1 MSHGDEQGYS
11 DYGDDAGHTR
21 TRLPDHDP
29 YGGAPR
35 RPGRSPSRGLI
46 TVVGVVVLLIA
57 AIAFANRGDHSSA
70 NTSTPK
76 SSQPHT
82 SPTSPTGTHPVQTK
96 TNGIPSNF
104 AHTGQG
110 AESAA
115 ANYAAVLW
123 SDGMVDTANRHRIV
137 EAVTDQSAL
146 QRLQSDFDANYSA
159 DFLKGV
165 GLSSNGSA
173 PKGDTF
179 VNRTLPAGTKT
190 TSYNSETAT
199 VEVWCNGL
207 FGLAGESSN
216 TPVTSG
222 WFTVTFKLKWNGNDW
237 KVLDTSLKTGPT
249 PITGDNPVS
258 SADEI
263 GKAVKEF
270 GGFTY
275 AR

>member
-1 MSHGDEQGYS
+1 MSPADEQGYS
-11 DYGDDAGHTR
+11 DYGDTGHTR
-21 TRLPDHDP
+21 TRLPDNDP

-35 RPGRSPSRGLI
+35 RPTRSSSRGLI

-70 NTSTPK
+70 D
-76 SSQPHT
+76 
-82 SPTSPTGTHPVQTK
+82 SPTASSRKPPATDPTAASGTRPVTTK
-96 TNGIPSNF
+96 TAGIPSNF
-104 AHTGQG
+104 PQTEQG
-110 AESAA
+110 AQSAA
-115 ANYAAVLW
+115 ANYAVVLW
-123 SDGMVDTANRHRIV
+123 SDGMVDTTNRHRIV
-137 EAVTDQSAL
+137 EAVADPSAQ
-146 QRLQSDFDANYSA
+146 QRLQTDFDANYTA
-159 DFLKGV
+159 DFLKNI
-165 GLSSNGSA
+165 GLSPNGGT
-173 PKGDTF
+173 PQGDTF
-179 VNRTLPAGTKT
+179 VNRTLPAGAKT
-190 TSYNSETAT
+190 TSYSSEAAT

-207 FGLAGESSN
+207 FGLAGENSN

-222 WFTVTFKLKWNGNDW
+222 WFTVTFKLKWNGSDW

-258 SADEI
+258 SADAI